1 MSTAVATRTPSLV
14 ERFASRYSVEPAK
27 LLDTLK
33 NTAFKTR
40 DGSSPSNAE
49 MMALLVV
56 ADQYKLNPF
65 TKEIYAFQDRGSGI
79 VPIVGVD
86 GWLRICNEHPQYDGV
101 EFRYSDEMIQIDEH
115 HKPAPEWCEA
125 IIYRKDR
132 TRPIVAREYLDEV
145 YRPPFQKQ
153 GSSYVMKGPWQT
165 HTKRFLRHKAM
176 IQCARVAFGFAG
188 IYDDDEADQVIANLR
203 AGNDGTYTPEAMD
216 PQPPKGASKLDSLA
230 GEQPPPFEEAEL
242 DEPQEPAGFDGE
254 PEAFDPETGEIPQEA
269 PQKQGR
275 KRASAGNG
283 NGAVRAPAQDDAGAL
298 FGAEG

>member
-1 MSTAVATRTPSLV
+1 MTSTSRAMTTTKPSLV
-14 ERFASRYSVEPAK
+14 QKFAGKYNVEPEK
-27 LLDTLK
+27 LLATLK
-33 NTAFKTR
+33 ATAFKQR
-40 DGSSPSNAE
+40 DGSVPTNE
-49 MMALLVV
+49 QMMALLLV
-56 ADQYKLNPF
+56 ADNYSLNPF
-65 TKEIYAFQDRGSGI
+65 TKEIYAFQDRDRGI

-115 HKPAPEWCEA
+115 HKPAPAWCEA

-153 GSSYVMKGPWQT
+153 GSSYVVKGPWQT

-188 IYDDDEADQVIANLR
+188 IYDEDEADQVIANLR
-203 AGNDGTYTPEAMD
+203 ADDDGTYTPEVMERPA
-216 PQPPKGASKLDSLA
+216 KGASSKLDSLA
-230 GEQPPPFEEAEL
+230 GEP
-242 DEPQEPAGFDGE
+242 EPVEDVEIEQQEPVGLDGE

-283 NGAVRAPAQDDAGAL
+283 NGAGHAL
-298 FGAEG
+298 FGDEG